1 MRAIEFI
8 RDLETDLPEGIV
20 WSRKGNSLVMK
31 WRCETG
37 ARKNRIVP
45 TAAACGQAKD
55 MKKSAKMKKTRAR
68 TKTQQARRTKKT
80 KRINPASRT
89 LKLLNKFKNQRL
101 KVSKGPKKRVPTKP
115 KPRKMSTAPK
125 PKSKKKK

>member
-31 WRCETG
+31 WRCEAG

-45 TAAACGQAKD
+45 GPAACGQAKD
-55 MKKSAKMKKTRAR
+55 MKKSQKMKKTRAR
-68 TKTQQARRTKKT
+68 TKAQQARRAKKT

-101 KVSKGPKKRVPTKP
+101 KLSKGPKKRVPSKP
-115 KPRKMSTAPK
+115 KPRKMSK
-125 PKSKKKK
+125 PSKSKSKKKK

>member
-31 WRCETG
+31 WRCEAG
-37 ARKNRIVP
+37 ARKTRIVP
-45 TAAACGQAKD
+45 GPAACGQAKD
-55 MKKSAKMKKTRAR
+55 MKKSQKMKKTRAR
-68 TKTQQARRTKKT
+68 TKTQQARRAKKT

-101 KVSKGPKKRVPTKP
+101 KLSKGPKKRVPSKP
-115 KPRKMSTAPK
+115 NPRKMSK
-125 PKSKKKK
+125 PSKSKSKKKK